1 MEVQDPYRSTWYH
14 MCCSPQSWQST
25 VMAVHNHGSLQQSTV
40 MGVLNHGCPGSKSN
54 VALSPISIALLCS
67 KYGIELP
74 LRVGV
79 TRCVEF
85 CVVNACQ

>member
-1 MEVQDPYRSTWYH
+1 
-14 MCCSPQSWQST
+14 
-25 VMAVHNHGSLQQSTV
+25 MAVHNHGSLQQSTAMAV
-40 MGVLNHGCPGSKSN
+40 HNHGYPGSKSN
-54 VALSPISIALLCS
+54 VTLSLISIALLCS

-85 CVVNACQ
+85 CVANACQ